1 MSSVFFSVVIPLF
14 NKERYIERAIESVL
28 KQGFYGFELII
39 VDDGSTDGSV
49 ARVESFNDPRLRL
62 FIQSNQGEGPARNS
76 GVKEACGKWV
86 AFLDADDMWMPS
98 HLACLKKAIDA
109 FEGVGMVSSSSIE
122 VENDIVPEML
132 GGLSQRAPRLV
143 NYFSEASKT
152 IGVINSSSVG
162 VRRDVFARVGGFENY
177 KMGCDLE
184 FWARVALEYP
194 VSIID
199 ELTSVYFRGT
209 GGVMESQDNEP
220 TLESRRLPASLG
232 EISPSVSML
241 SQRLN
246 DLHLEGECRESV
258 VEYINSRLVQAM
270 RGALFQGDIAR
281 VKALRALCLSP
292 LVGAQQRAW
301 CTLARLPTF
310 VLVAMSHGRAL
321 SKWIYLRLKR

>member
-1 MSSVFFSVVIPLF
+1 MSNMFFSVVIPLF
-14 NKERYIERAIESVL
+14 NKEKYIERAIASVL
-28 KQGFYGFELII
+28 KQEFNNFELIV
-39 VDDGSTDGSV
+39 VDDGSKDGSV

-62 FIQSNQGEGPARNS
+62 VRQSNQGEGPARNS

-132 GGLSQRAPRLV
+132 GGLSQRVPRLV
-143 NYFSEASKT
+143 NYFSEASKK
-152 IGVINSSSVG
+152 IGVINSSSVA

-194 VSIID
+194 VAIIE

-209 GGVMESQDNEP
+209 GGVMESQGQNP
-220 TLESRRLPASLG
+220 KLVQRPLPVSLE
-232 EISPSVSML
+232 EISPSVAML
-241 SQRLN
+241 SRRLN
-246 DLHLEGECRESV
+246 DLTPQSEFRESV

-292 LVGAQQRAW
+292 LVGAQQRVW
-301 CTLARLPTF
+301 CTLARLPTL
-310 VLVAMSHGRAL
+310 VLVVVSRIRAH
-321 SKWIYLRLKR
+321 SKSVYLGLKR